1 MAFVHLATLL
11 IFILIRLSPPTV
23 ISESMSD
30 GGYTD
35 DALLFFKPHKTFIVN
50 SYFALLGD
58 ACMISLTFR
67 AHGVIL
73 SSS

>member
-1 MAFVHLATLL
+1 MVFVYLATVL
-11 IFILIRLSPPTV
+11 IFKLIRLSPPTV
-23 ISESMSD
+23 ISESMPD
-30 GGYTD
+30 GAYTD
-35 DALLFFKPHKTFIVN
+35 DALLFFKPDQTFIVN